1 MISACHTLTVG
12 ETDIMRNLL
21 FTFIIGS
28 LMLSATVNR
37 ALADAGD
44 SPVLQRIAERGEV
57 SIGHRETS
65 IPFSYIGDEEKPQ
78 GYSIDICMKIVDAI
92 KAQLGNDDLS
102 VKYVPVTG
110 QTRIPLIANG
120 TIDLECGSTTN
131 NLTRQKQVSYLSTTF
146 ITGTKI
152 ASKKD
157 SGITEIE
164 DLEGKIIGLSAGT
177 TNEKAIKAV
186 IEEQGLDI
194 DVVGVKDHSQGW
206 LSLETDRIDAYGSD
220 DVLLY
225 GLISKSKDPSQFQVT
240 GRFLSFDPYAIMVP
254 RNDSTFERLGRVVMS
269 DMMRSGEMQ
278 ALYEKWFAPGP
289 TNINMPMSDTL
300 KTAFE
305 VQAFPH

>member
-1 MISACHTLTVG
+1 MKK
-12 ETDIMRNLL
+12 LL
-21 FTFIIGS
+21 IG
-28 LMLSATVNR
+28 LMSATLLAGSIGVAN
-37 ALADAGD
+37 ADAGD
-44 SPVLQRIAERGEV
+44 SPVLKRILDRGTI

-65 IPFSYIGDEEKPQ
+65 IPFSYIGDDSKPI

-92 KAQLGNDDLS
+92 KAQLGKDDLN

-157 SGITEIE
+157 SGITEVE
-164 DLEGKIIGLSAGT
+164 DLKGKILGLAAGT
-177 TNEKAIKAV
+177 TNEKALKAV
-186 IEEQGLDI
+186 IEEKGLDVKI
-194 DVVGVKDHSQGW
+194 VPVKDHSQGW
-206 LSLETDRIDAYGSD
+206 LALETDRIDAYGSD

-240 GRFLSFDPYAIMVP
+240 GRYLSFDPYAIMVP

-269 DMMRSGEMQ
+269 DLMRSGEM
-278 ALYEKWFAPGP
+278 AKMYAKWFEPGP
-289 TNINMPMSDTL
+289 TNINMPLSDTL
-300 KTAFE
+300 NAAFGI
-305 VQAFPH
+305 QALPH